1 MVKTAIIVSTLYA
14 SCVPVCVAKTFQ
26 LLSPAV
32 VLSVLLIVTAMT
44 RLFRLSIV
52 LHETFL
58 MRPLSILF
66 VVFCFSCHCLTVLLV
81 VVVKYRY
88 VKNCFVFFFGTKLRR
103 LCYCVLNFDFR
114 LYGYVLRWKWLV
126 YTYCFIITKVI

>member
-1 MVKTAIIVSTLYA
+1 MYS

-66 VVFCFSCHCLTVLLV
+66 VVFCFKCHCLTVLLV
-81 VVVKYRY
+81 VVVKY
-88 VKNCFVFFFGTKLRR
+88 VLCLFFFGMKLREG
-103 LCYCVLNFDFR
+103 CHYSFLNFDFK
-114 LYGYVLRWKWLV
+114 YELRQK
-126 YTYCFIITKVI
+126 